1 MLKKTKLGL
10 PTTSCIGELI
20 GFFQNSQSKESP
32 HRNNRAANT
41 SSVELGVT
49 ALFVCTARMDI
60 CTISSSRKLSI
71 AEQLFALLILSL
83 ANPFAPTSTF
93 SSAFSSP
100 FGNAKLLQDNHRNR
114 LPTTQLNEQPVNIKK
129 ILGPISPAT
138 LENYNLLPST
148 IPQSWAAQIVTRTAK
163 SLDETTEI
171 QLSAK
176 NIEENY
182 VDSFRVE
189 IPIPLDEPSGIGLGI
204 ELLEI
209 EGGGRE
215 DGLGIVIING
225 LVPEGNAERAANS
238 LKSEGME
245 SIMYGDSISSADL
258 ILTRKKG
265 SIGEN
270 KEVVSVRTECLNY
283 DSMVQALGEL
293 LSPLKDENYKIG
305 INVAIVVLTL
315 KRLRRRP
322 NIKIKLNYP
331 PSQNLP
337 PEILELKPGDNLRMA
352 MLTRGIKLN
361 DPLAQRYDGKPTGS
375 GNCGSGGL
383 CRTCAISVRNGG
395 DLLNPPKENEKKMLE
410 DSPRWRL
417 ACKSWVGYGMKEGEI
432 TIDVNP
438 RQW

>member
-1 MLKKTKLGL
+1 MSTCAISFTPKLSTFAQLALVMLYV
-10 PTTSCIGELI
+10 
-20 GFFQNSQSKESP
+20 
-32 HRNNRAANT
+32 ANT
-41 SSVELGVT
+41 
-49 ALFVCTARMDI
+49 
-60 CTISSSRKLSI
+60 
-71 AEQLFALLILSL
+71 
-83 ANPFAPTSTF
+83 FAPNSIF
-93 SSAFSSP
+93 ASAFSYPPRNNKPP
-100 FGNAKLLQDNHRNR
+100 FKTHPLENHRNCR
-114 LPTTQLNEQPVNIKK
+114 LPTTQLNEQPVSIKK

-138 LENYNLLPST
+138 LDNYNLPPST
-148 IPQSWAAQIVTRTAK
+148 ISEGWAAQIVTKTAK

-171 QLSAK
+171 QLCAK
-176 NIEENY
+176 NAEENY
-182 VDSFRVE
+182 VDSFRVD
-189 IPIPLDEPSGIGLGI
+189 IPIPLDQPSGVGLGI

-215 DGLGIVIING
+215 DGLGIVIVNG
-225 LVPEGNAERAANS
+225 LVSEGNAERAVNF
-238 LKSEGME
+238 LKSDGKE
-245 SIMYGDSISSADL
+245 SIMYGDSIASADL
-258 ILTRKKG
+258 ILKRKKG

-270 KEVVSVRTECLNY
+270 MEILTVRTECLNY
-283 DSMVQALGEL
+283 DSMVEALGGL
-293 LSPLKDENYKIG
+293 LSPLNEDNNKVGIDE
-305 INVAIVVLTL
+305 ATVVLTL

-322 NIKIKLNYP
+322 KIQIKLNYP

-352 MLTRGIKLN
+352 MLTRGIKLK

-395 DLLNPPKENEKKMLE
+395 DLLSPPKENEKKMLE
-410 DSPRWRL
+410 ATPRWRL

>member
-1 MLKKTKLGL
+1 MSTCANSFAPKLSTYAQL
-10 PTTSCIGELI
+10 ALVILYV
-20 GFFQNSQSKESP
+20 
-32 HRNNRAANT
+32 ANT
-41 SSVELGVT
+41 
-49 ALFVCTARMDI
+49 
-60 CTISSSRKLSI
+60 
-71 AEQLFALLILSL
+71 
-83 ANPFAPTSTF
+83 FAPNSNF
-93 SSAFSSP
+93 ASAFSSP
-100 FGNAKLLQDNHRNR
+100 PRNSKPPFKTHPLENQQNRR

-138 LENYNLLPST
+138 LENYNLPPST
-148 IPQSWAAQIVTRTAK
+148 ISEGWAAQIVTKTAK

-171 QLSAK
+171 QLCAK
-176 NIEENY
+176 NVEENY

-189 IPIPLDEPSGIGLGI
+189 IPIPLDQQSGIGLGI

-215 DGLGIVIING
+215 DGLGIVIVNG
-225 LVPEGNAERAANS
+225 LVSEGNSERAVNF
-238 LKSEGME
+238 LKSGGGE
-245 SIMYGDSISSADL
+245 SIMYGDSIASADL
-258 ILTRKKG
+258 ILKRKKG

-270 KEVVSVRTECLNY
+270 TEIISVRTECLNY
-283 DSMVQALGEL
+283 DSMVEALGGL
-293 LSPLKDENYKIG
+293 LSPLNEDDYRVGIDE
-305 INVAIVVLTL
+305 ATVVLTL

-322 NIKIKLNYP
+322 KIQIKLNYP

-395 DLLNPPKENEKKMLE
+395 DLLSPPKENEKKMLE
-410 DSPRWRL
+410 DTPRWRL